1 MLPEERDAALLWD
14 MLTYAREI
22 VDTAGAINF
31 ERYMQDK
38 TLRLATERRLEIIG
52 EAARGV
58 TRAFQEAHP
67 EIPWRKII
75 AQRHVLAHEYGEI
88 RQETIFRVVTDH
100 IPHLVEQLVR
110 FVPSADHPDD
120 VS

>member
-1 MLPEERDAALLWD
+1 MRPEERDAALLWD
-14 MLTYAREI
+14 MLTYARE
-22 VDTAGAINF
+22 VTETAGAIDF
-31 ERYMQDK
+31 ESYMQDK

-58 TRAFQEAHP
+58 SRAFQDSHP

-88 RQETIFRVVTDH
+88 RQETIYRVVTEH
-100 IPHLVEQLVR
+100 IPQLIEHLVR
-110 FVPSADHPDD
+110 FTRPADDPDTA
-120 VS
+120 S